1 MGDFVQKANVK
12 RSVRT
17 LATPVPDISTLNTL
31 VQGVIDTNAFQCTD
45 YTRSGVTVPGVSRGT
60 ESHTVK
66 VIYEDG
72 NAKTVGTVSARARS
86 VAGFNAAVAA
96 ILADSA
102 LSTAM
107 GGSPVRDTDNETYS
121 IALKCHDANGEDYV
135 VTFSRKTISITSYE
149 DSAIVT
155 RVNTWANTKPALA

>member
-1 MGDFVQKANVK
+1 MGDFIQKSDVK

-17 LATPVPDISTLNTL
+17 LATPIADIATLNTL

-45 YTRSGVTVPGVSRGT
+45 FTRAGVTVPGVSRGS

-72 NAKTVGTVSARARS
+72 NARSVGTVSARARS
-86 VAGFNAAVAA
+86 VANFNAAATA
-96 ILADSA
+96 ILADAA

-107 GGSPVRDTDNETYS
+107 GGTPVRDTENETYS
-121 IALKCHDANGEDYV
+121 IPLKCHDANGEDYL
-135 VTFSRKTISITSYE
+135 VTFTRKTITITSYE

-155 RVNTWANTKPALA
+155 RINTWANTKPALA